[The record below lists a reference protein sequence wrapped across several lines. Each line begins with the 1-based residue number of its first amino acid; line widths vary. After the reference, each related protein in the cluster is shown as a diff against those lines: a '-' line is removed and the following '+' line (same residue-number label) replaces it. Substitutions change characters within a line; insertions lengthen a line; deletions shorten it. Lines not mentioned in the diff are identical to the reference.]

1 MSKQENYQGTHFS
14 KSVYLYMIFLLK
26 MLSNYLSAT
35 VEKLQVV
42 RLTVNRYFY
51 GFSHVNS
58 AYVAPQIS
66 AENMEMIPQFHF
78 PRLLVALLPHVHPQ
92 FCITSVHGHTHKGQL
107 ASVHHPTG
115 TELDGFSSWNS
126 AAVDVGLKLRLDC
139 TTCGTDC
146 MQDRILYML
155 KQLLK

>member
-1 MSKQENYQGTHFS
+1 MEMAK
-14 KSVYLYMIFLLK
+14 
-26 MLSNYLSAT
+26 AA
-35 VEKLQVV
+35 
-42 RLTVNRYFY
+42 
-51 GFSHVNS
+51 HVNS

-126 AAVDVGLKLRLDC
+126 AAVDVGVGAEAVRLC
-139 TTCGTDC
+139 CRTCGVHPGALGHHLRPDIAPHQVRPVC
-146 MQDRILYML
+146 RLWPRRSCLLPGHSEGRGRHDAPLCVLQP
-155 KQLLK
+155 QLRS